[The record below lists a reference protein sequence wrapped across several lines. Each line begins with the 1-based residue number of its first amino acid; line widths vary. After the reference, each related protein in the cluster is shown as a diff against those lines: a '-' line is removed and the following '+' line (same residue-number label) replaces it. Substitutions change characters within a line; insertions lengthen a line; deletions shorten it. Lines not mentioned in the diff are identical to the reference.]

1 MATLRRWSNTQQ
13 CVLTGVRPRCVRR
26 AVPLLAAQRRGA
38 HRRVLASAQ
47 RCSRSQF
54 RRSLRACA
62 PMNRRALA
70 VARVTTA
77 VAVRSRVNARAYLR
91 AATTAAAA
99 GLDGADLT
107 AHCGLRAHGSVWPL
121 PWLRQSKRC
130 GAGCGEVEGTV
141 RSHALIGLFVT
152 PKSAAP
158 RSTAAAGCTVT
169 LVSTRVRPYPKAVA
183 Q

>member
-1 MATLRRWSNTQQ
+1 MSDRDA
-13 CVLTGVRPRCVRR
+13 CVARF
-26 AVPLLAAQRRGA
+26 
-38 HRRVLASAQ
+38 
-47 RCSRSQF
+47 RCSLRNGAALIGEFSHPHKGAAGL
-54 RRSLRACA
+54 SLGEACA